1 MFQSIGQGLYT
12 MITTIGG
19 WLGKAWDAICGWVGS
34 LPLPSALK
42 LFSNNTVNRYL
53 FFGAIIYIVL
63 MNIWALMLFGV
74 DKSSA
79 KNKHSRRKRTRVSEK
94 KMFSV
99 CFWGGAIGGMI
110 GMYAFRHK
118 TLKKKFSVG
127 VPMLF
132 LIQLLMDSFVLGFL
146 GFWTFF

>member
-12 MITTIGG
+12 VITWIGE
-19 WLGKAWDAICGWVGS
+19 WLGKAWDAICGWVSS
-34 LPLPSALK
+34 LPLPSVLK

-53 FFGAIIYIVL
+53 FFGVIVYL
-63 MNIWALMLFGV
+63 AMMNIWAIVLFGT
-74 DKSSA
+74 DKTIA
-79 KNKHSRRKRTRVSEK
+79 KNKHSRKHSRISEK
-94 KMFSV
+94 KLFTV

-110 GMYAFRHK
+110 GMYMFRHK

-127 VPMLF
+127 VPILF
-132 LIQLLMDSFVLGFL
+132 LMQLLLDSFILGFL